1 MLLFKP
7 FRHACILLLMG
18 MLAPCATAQTSP
30 DIVRAEAGIETAY
43 LAWDLFP
50 GAASYRIYFNTSG
63 SVTTSDAFIDIA
75 SSSARGHFITGLTGG
90 LTYYYALMALD
101 GSSNPTPLS
110 TEVSLTPDTQYGIT
124 TTGGAGDGSA
134 QTKNCNGHLDGTTVI
149 PNAQPMVAYSSGYQV
164 LLTWPQ
170 QAGAGS
176 YLVERSPA
184 SPVNWTSV
192 QTTSLLSLEQ
202 NLTHLTPGQEYLF
215 RVQPQLGGACAMNP
229 SAPVSAEIFVENATG
244 AGGQGDGH
252 GRYGTCKQHLDG
264 TLLLP
269 ASAPIRAYS
278 QWGAL
283 QVVWPQQA
291 GAADYTLQRSSS
303 GGPWTDVVT
312 TAQLTHTQTG
322 ADITFD
328 QLYDF
333 RVVANLSGGCPNGP
347 SPPVAAQGF
356 SDLTASS
363 GGDGDGHGWQKTC
376 ESFPDGTGA
385 TGNSQAIT
393 VYTSTE
399 QVLVTWPQQA
409 GAGDY
414 TIQRRL
420 LSGGSWQDLST
431 TAALLWTE
439 TLAQLSPDVFYQ
451 YRVRANLSGGCPLN
465 PSLPVNGIA
474 FSNTTAA
481 AGGDG
486 DGHGWQKTCASFPD
500 GSGASGQSQPIT
512 AYPSTERILI
522 TWPQQA
528 GASDYTLQR
537 SLQSPVAFSD
547 VGTYATLLHEEQT
560 PTISAGQ
567 TYLYRV
573 RANLSGGCPIGPSPS
588 VAALAIPDL
597 LATSG
602 GDGDGHGWRKTC
614 TQFPD
619 GTSTVPNAEPITVYS
634 SAIDL
639 LITWPQQA
647 GATDYTVERSLS
659 GGAPSWTAVTTTSA
673 LAHTEAI
680 PTVLAGTAYDYRVT
694 PQLSGGCPM
703 NPSIPVTGTAFGD
716 NLLPGGG
723 SGDGSARRLS
733 CRLIPLSQTDVTA
746 LGSLTACTA
755 DSLKLKLGT
764 ATSYQWYL
772 DGQVLPGETQASITP
787 TQSGYYRADIT
798 GAFSCTVPTDSV
810 QVDITQTPA
819 DPAGANANPAQLSCG
834 PVVLSAPP
842 APAGETFYWQTQY
855 NSANL
860 ALSATQPLQ
869 VNQPGWYYLNAHN
882 NGCWSL
888 SSDSVEVLS
897 NGIPAEVST
906 ANQSGSCTVAG
917 LDGWNYLLDSD
928 GRAMA
933 AIQDS
938 GINMGQLNFNV
949 WITGQSSNTFD
960 GTNEFLGRHWVINPQ
975 SQPTGPVTLRLYF
988 SQTELDSFLLASQQ
1002 SATNTDDANGIEDLV
1017 VIKYSGPSEDDIFD
1031 LSDAFSVETLVPLDT
1046 GTDLSGRY
1054 IDILV
1059 TSFSEFWIT
1068 GSGDSGPLPVTWITQ
1083 SLRCNEGT
1091 LRMELETAAE
1101 INNAGFRVEY
1111 SSNLNEW
1118 NTLGWVA
1125 GMGNS
1130 PTGASYFFEIPR
1142 TIESNSYFRWVQ
1154 VDFDGTA
1161 TNGQLLTGS
1170 CDQPLEA
1177 KIVKTGTQ
1185 EGVLFVS
1192 LNWDEETVLEM
1203 EVLDALGRSM
1213 YTNRIKV
1220 PKGNSHHILDQV
1232 YWSSGVYIVSLRSL
1246 SGQHLSK
1253 RFIHQH
1259 K

>member
-30 DIVRAEAGIETAY
+30 DFVRAEAGIETVY

-75 SSSARGHFITGLTGG
+75 NSSARGHFITGLTGG
-90 LTYYYALMALD
+90 ITYYYAMLALD
-101 GSSNPTPLS
+101 AGSNPTPLS
-110 TEVSLTPDTQYGIT
+110 PEVSLTPELQYGIT
-124 TTGGAGDGSA
+124 TAGGNGDGSA
-134 QTKNCNGHLDGTTVI
+134 KEKNCNGNLDGTTVI

-164 LLTWPQ
+164 LITWPQ
-170 QAGAGS
+170 QVGAGS
-176 YLVERSPA
+176 YLVERSPV
-184 SPVNWTSV
+184 SPVSWTSV

-202 NLTHLTPGQEYLF
+202 NLTHLTAGQEYLF
-215 RVQPQLGGACAMNP
+215 RVQPQLSGACTMNP
-229 SAPVSAEIFVENATG
+229 SAPVSAEIFVENPTG
-244 AGGQGDGH
+244 GGGQGDGQGH
-252 GRYGTCKQHLDG
+252 FSTCKLHLDG

-291 GAADYTLQRSSS
+291 GAVDYTLQRSSS
-303 GGPWTDVVT
+303 GGPWTDIVT

-322 ADITFD
+322 SDITFD

-347 SPPVAAQGF
+347 SPAVPAQGF
-356 SDLTASS
+356 SDGTAAS

-409 GAGDY
+409 GAADY

-431 TAALLWTE
+431 TTALLWTE

-474 FSNTTAA
+474 FSNTTAS

-512 AYPSTERILI
+512 VYPSTERILI

-547 VGTYATLLHEEQT
+547 VGTYTTLFHEEQT
-560 PTISAGQ
+560 PTLSAGQ

-588 VAALAIPDL
+588 VVALVIPDL
-597 LATSG
+597 LAAG
-602 GDGDGHGWRKTC
+602 GGEGDGNGWRKTC

-619 GTSTVPNAEPITVYS
+619 GTPTVPNAEPITMYAS
-634 SAIDL
+634 SIDL

-647 GATDYTVERSLS
+647 GATQYTVERSLS
-659 GGAPSWTAVTTTSA
+659 GGAPSWTSVATTSA
-673 LAHTEAI
+673 LAHTDAI

-703 NPSIPVTGTAFGD
+703 NPSLPVTGTAFGD

-723 SGDGSARRLS
+723 AGDGSARTLS
-733 CRLIPLSQTDVTA
+733 CRLIPLSQTDVTP
-746 LGSLTACTA
+746 LGPLTACTA
-755 DSLKLKLGT
+755 DSLKLQLGT

-772 DGQVLPGETQASITP
+772 GGQSLPGETQASITP

-810 QVDITQTPA
+810 NVQITQTPVV
-819 DPAGANANPAQLSCG
+819 PSGANANPAQLSCG
-834 PVVLSAPP
+834 PVVLSAPA
-842 APAGETFYWQTQY
+842 APAGVTFYWQTQY
-855 NSANL
+855 NDANL

-897 NGIPAEVST
+897 NGIPAEVSS

-917 LDGWNYLLDSD
+917 LDGWNYLLDGD

-949 WITGQSSNTFD
+949 WITGQPSNVFD
-960 GTNEFLGRHWVINPQ
+960 GTKEFLGRHWVVSPQ
-975 SQPTGPVTLRLYF
+975 SQPTGQVTLRLYF
-988 SQTELDSFLLASQQ
+988 SQAELNSFIIASQQ
-1002 SATNTDDANGIEDLV
+1002 SSTTSDDASGIEDLI
-1017 VIKYSGPSEDDIFD
+1017 VIKYSGPTEDGTFD
-1031 LSDAFSVETLVPLDT
+1031 LSDAVSVETLVPADT
-1046 GTDLSGRY
+1046 GTDLNGRY
-1054 IDILV
+1054 IDIV
-1059 TSFSEFWIT
+1059 VSGFSEFWIT
-1068 GSGDSGPLPVTWITQ
+1068 GSGDSGPLPVTWLKQ
-1083 SLRCNEGT
+1083 SLSCNEGT
-1091 LRMELETAAE
+1091 LRIELETGAE

-1111 SSNLNEW
+1111 SRDMADW
-1118 NTLGWVA
+1118 IPVGWVE
-1125 GMGNS
+1125 GMGTS
-1130 PTGASYFFEIPR
+1130 ASGASYSFEIP
-1142 TIESNSYFRWVQ
+1142 IAAESGIYYRWVQ
-1154 VDFDGTA
+1154 IDFDGTETA
-1161 TNGQLLTGS
+1161 GQVLTGS
-1170 CDQPLEA
+1170 CEKLAVNTLLNAGTPDGILSLSVNWQEEA
-1177 KIVKTGTQ
+1177 
-1185 EGVLFVS
+1185 
-1192 LNWDEETVLEM
+1192 
-1203 EVLDALGRSM
+1203 VLDVEVMDAMGRRMKTKTFTVPSGHSHHSLGRA
-1213 YTNRIKV
+1213 
-1220 PKGNSHHILDQV
+1220 D
-1232 YWSSGVYIVSLRSL
+1232 WSSGVYIISIRSSQGEL
-1246 SGQHLSK
+1246 ISR
-1253 RFIHQH
+1253 RFVHWGS
-1259 K
+1259 